1 VQRVE
6 PRAFGFWDASH
17 LQQFDSRWAS
27 PQALAGAGSSSWLV
41 AVVYVQALVGYNL
54 QYQRPGREGELELAV
69 RRAGM
74 WVFARGPV
82 PPRPVRELAC
92 PWQVVGTW

>member
-1 VQRVE
+1 VERVE
-6 PRAFGFWDASH
+6 PRAFGFWGAEH
-17 LQQFDSRWAS
+17 IQLFDSRWAS

-41 AVVYVQALVGYNL
+41 AMVYVQALVRYQL
-54 QYQRPGREGELELAV
+54 QYKRPGKERELDLTLK
-69 RRAGM
+69 RAGV

-82 PPRPVRELAC
+82 PQRPVKELAC